1 MFTITHNSL
10 IFLIL
15 EIKFRM
21 ANSEYTY
28 NIVVSAGLWD
38 VISLSKNIFFM
49 KSSDSYTAEEDSLGS
64 VCDYIEDE
72 DLLN

>member
-15 EIKFRM
+15 EIKLRM

-28 NIVVSAGLWD
+28 KIMSAGLWD
-38 VISLSKNIFFM
+38 VISLSKNVFFM
-49 KSSDSYTAEEDSLGS
+49 KSSDSCIAEEDSPDS
-64 VCDYIEDE
+64 VYDYIEDE